1 MSAPATTSD
10 TIARGADYA
19 FAFQLR
25 EFGQGSPLS
34 DLTTWTNW
42 AGVLRNAAGASIADL
57 TVTHPTAEV
66 VSFGLS
72 NTQTAVLTAQTGAT
86 LIITTVRPDSWHMQ
100 LIRSR
105 ITII

>member
-10 TIARGADYA
+10 TICRGADYA

-25 EFGQGSPLS
+25 EFGPQSPLA
-34 DLTTWTNW
+34 DLTAWTNW

-57 TVTHPTAEV
+57 SVEHPTPEV
-66 VSFGLS
+66 VSFQLTS
-72 NTQTAVLTAQTGAT
+72 TQTAALTAQMGAT
-86 LIITTVRPDSWHMQ
+86 LIITTTRPDGWKMQ

-105 ITII
+105 ITVI